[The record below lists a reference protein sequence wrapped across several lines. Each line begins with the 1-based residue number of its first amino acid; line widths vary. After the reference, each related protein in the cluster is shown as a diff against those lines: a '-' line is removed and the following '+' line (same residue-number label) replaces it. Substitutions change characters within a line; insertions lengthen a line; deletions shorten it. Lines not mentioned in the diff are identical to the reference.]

1 MKKFFSKKWHGI
13 PVALVSAVLL
23 ACMLAGSAVAGYGFF
38 KANMTVEVREAVA
51 ASYGW
56 DDDLSPYMIPLGGV
70 LPSIVADPVKWKV
83 DESGTSATF
92 TITKGAADASEF
104 VAGEVLV
111 IPIALRNRG
120 DAPLTV
126 TASYTRSNPGIALTC
141 SFEENTA
148 TGGLAPKR
156 TGEAYRATGAFVDLN
171 SFTTVLPAHGGN
183 FGSAQ
188 TGATVLFI
196 KVTVANDAVPSN
208 YTIVVTLSRS

>member
-1 MKKFFSKKWHGI
+1 MKGFFAKRWHGI
-13 PVALVSAVLL
+13 PIGIVSAVLL
-23 ACMLAGSAVAGYGFF
+23 VCMLAGSAVAGYGFF
-38 KANMTVEVREAVA
+38 KANINATVNEAIA

-70 LPSIVADPVKWKV
+70 LPSIVADPVKWRV

-120 DAPLTV
+120 DASLTV

-148 TGGLAPKR
+148 TGGPAPKR
-156 TGEAYRATGAFVDLN
+156 TGESYRATGSFVDLN
-171 SFTTVLPAHGGN
+171 GFTTILPAHGGS

-196 KVTVANDAVPSN
+196 KVTVANDAAPGN